1 MFDLGSKKLIL
12 ASKSP
17 RRQELLKGLCIDF
30 EIKTKDIDESY
41 PHHLI
46 EAEVP
51 TYIAEKKA
59 AAFKSELAPDEI
71 IITSDTVVCLEG
83 RILEKPT
90 DLADAKRMVA
100 ELSGK
105 KHTVYSAVCLLS
117 TEKLVSFCDA
127 TIVKFKTLTADE
139 IEFYVNQFKPLD
151 KAGGYG
157 VQEWIGYIGIE
168 RMEGSYYTVMGMPMH
183 LLYEE
188 LKRF

>member
-1 MFDLGSKKLIL
+1 MFNLGSKKLIL

-17 RRQELLKGLCIDF
+17 RRQELLKGLCVDF
-30 EIKTKDIDESY
+30 EIRTKEIDESY
-41 PHHLI
+41 PADLK

-51 TYIAEKKA
+51 TYIAEQKA
-59 AAFKSELAPDEI
+59 AAFKQDLAENEI
-71 IITSDTVVCLEG
+71 IITSDTVVCLDG
-83 RILEKPT
+83 RILEKPV
-90 DLADAKRMVA
+90 DLLDAKQMVA

-105 KHTVYSAVCLLS
+105 QHTVYSAVCLMS
-117 TEKLVSFCDA
+117 SEKQVSFCDA
-127 TIVKFKTLTADE
+127 TTVKFKKLSEEE
-139 IEFYVNQFKPLD
+139 IEFYVDNFEPLD
-151 KAGGYG
+151 KAGAYG